1 MDKNNILD
9 KTAEQVLKLLNDK
22 GQQIVNKRS
31 LNSPRAVG
39 DAVQLF
45 LSEKG
50 GLKRCIPKEFL
61 KSFETDFERRSMED
75 MAFFDKNNQYY
86 AVDCKTH
93 NLSTSFNMPNL
104 ISVRRLANF
113 YKNDENT
120 FCILIVA
127 YDVEDGKINYKECF
141 FKPIEAFSWDCLT
154 IGALGWGQIQIAN
167 ANVLKFNEVI
177 NRKEWMLQ
185 LCNNIEM
192 FYDEEISKI
201 DERKNWFNDIKDYW
215 RKR

>member
-61 KSFETDFERRSMED
+61 KSFETEFERRSMED

-167 ANVLKFNEVI
+167 ANKLIFNEVI

>member
-167 ANVLKFNEVI
+167 ANKLIFNEVI

>member
-93 NLSTSFNMPNL
+93 NLSTLFNMPNL

-167 ANVLKFNEVI
+167 ANKLIFNEAI

>member
-1 MDKNNILD
+1 M
-9 KTAEQVLKLLNDK
+9 
-22 GQQIVNKRS
+22 
-31 LNSPRAVG
+31 
-39 DAVQLF
+39 
-45 LSEKG
+45 
-50 GLKRCIPKEFL
+50 
-61 KSFETDFERRSMED
+61 
-75 MAFFDKNNQYY
+75 
-86 AVDCKTH
+86 
-93 NLSTSFNMPNL
+93 
-104 ISVRRLANF
+104 
-113 YKNDENT
+113 
-120 FCILIVA
+120 
-127 YDVEDGKINYKECF
+127 F

>member
-61 KSFETDFERRSMED
+61 KSFETEFERRSMED

-167 ANVLKFNEVI
+167 ANKLIFNEVI

-215 RKR
+215 RRR